1 MQTTTMQA
9 RMRHPVFVLPDAM
22 QALQALSGPMQIH
35 RASSSRWDITR
46 TAPQPG

>member
-22 QALQALSGPMQIH
+22 QALQALAQVSWRSPK
-35 RASSSRWDITR
+35 AVSPAATR
-46 TAPQPG
+46 EF